1 MNNIRTIILPVLA
14 LILVLSALP
23 GCSTASKN
31 TGQSMSLMDRFKAG
45 KPLIGPDEDQSDY
58 KPAKHVAI
66 GDQYLSRKQPELA
79 FDQYTKAAAKDPA
92 FIPARFKRGELLMD
106 KGMHGEALAEFTA
119 VLEHNP
125 QHAPAHEALGR
136 IYLQN
141 KLHPEAK
148 RHLEKA
154 VAIDGGLVQSHVLLG
169 TVLNYMDDYEGAVA
183 QFSRAAEL
191 SPRSGYIHN
200 NLGLS
205 LVRLGRPDQAVAAFS
220 RALMLGAPADK
231 TANNLGVTLFKLGR
245 MEEALEAFRCA
256 GDEASAYNNMGYAY
270 FLEGDYVEAMRCF
283 EKAIELRPTFYVR
296 ADENL
301 KRARLAAEFAKH
313 NPGAPQEEPL
323 HPTAPARKAA
333 AVGHEAQGIEIAQV
347 MKIYPESPPRLVVK
361 NPDKPIFAVHVSSWR
376 TGEKAASEVRRL
388 GGMGFE
394 ARIVEAEI
402 PDKGLWYRVV
412 VGAYNAYDEAMDAR
426 NKAVEKIGRDD
437 LRVIR
442 CTAPPDCS
450 GADIRS

>member
-1 MNNIRTIILPVLA
+1 MNTIRTIILPVLA
-14 LILVLSALP
+14 LVLALSALP

-31 TGQSMSLMDRFKAG
+31 AGPSMSLMDRFKAG

-58 KPAKHVAI
+58 EPARHVAL
-66 GDQYLSRKQPELA
+66 GDQYMRRDQPELA
-79 FDQYTKAAAKDPA
+79 FDQYTRAAAKDPA
-92 FIPARFKRGELLMD
+92 FVPARFKRGELLLD
-106 KGMHGEALAEFTA
+106 KGMFGEALAEFTA
-119 VLEHNP
+119 VLEQNP
-125 QHAPAHEALGR
+125 ENAHAHEALGR

-141 KLHPEAK
+141 NLHPEAK
-148 RHLEKA
+148 RHLEQA
-154 VAIDGGLVQSHVLLG
+154 VALDGGLVRAHVLLG
-169 TVLNYMDDYEGAVA
+169 AALNHMDDYEGAAA

-191 SPRSGYIHN
+191 SPQSGYIHN

-205 LVRLGRPDQAVAAFS
+205 LVRLGRPEQAVAAFS

-256 GDEASAYNNMGYAY
+256 GDEASAYNNMGYAH
-270 FLEGDYVEAMRCF
+270 FLEGDYAEAMRFF
-283 EKAIELRPTFYVR
+283 ERAIELRPTFYVR

-313 NPGAPQEEPL
+313 NPAAPQEEDLQPA
-323 HPTAPARKAA
+323 APARNAA
-333 AVGHEAQGIEIAQV
+333 AVGHEAQGVEIKKA

-361 NPDKPIFAVHVSSWR
+361 NPDNPIYTVHVSSWR
-376 TGEKAASEVRRL
+376 TADKASKEVQRL

-394 ARIVEAEI
+394 ARVVETEI
-402 PDKGLWYRVV
+402 PGKGLWRRVV
-412 VGAYNAYDEAMDAR
+412 VGAYSAFDEAMDAR
-426 NKAVEKIGRDD
+426 DQAVEKIGRDD

-442 CTAPPDCS
+442 CKAPSDRS